1 MQVIGEA
8 EQFPSVPDRQ
18 LLGLAGEM
26 SEIWRLNRVR
36 FLFGEV
42 TDSAELVESGKL
54 CEFDFIDS
62 TLPPLDVGKC
72 FARYPEAWDYLA
84 LFQPEVLAAL
94 T

>member
-8 EQFPSVPDRQ
+8 EQFLSVPSRQ
-18 LLGLAGEM
+18 LLGLTGEM

-42 TDSAELVESGKL
+42 TDSEFAEPSKL
-54 CEFDFIDS
+54 CEFDFVDS
-62 TLPPLDVGKC
+62 TLAPLDVGKC
-72 FARYPEAWDYLA
+72 FARYPEALGYLA